1 MICCDFCGQNEHQAE
16 AIIAA
21 ERPGDRGNVAIC
33 DSCAKSA
40 ARMADDKKIESKA
53 EDAE

>member
-1 MICCDFCGQNEHQAE
+1 MISCDFCGQSEHQAE

-33 DSCAKSA
+33 DRCAKSA
-40 ARMADDKKIESKA
+40 AQMAEERQREKKAKGGA
-53 EDAE
+53 

>member
-1 MICCDFCGQNEHQAE
+1 MISCDFCGQSEHQAE

-21 ERPGDRGNVAIC
+21 VRPGDRGNVAIC

-40 ARMADDKKIESKA
+40 VEIADEKKEKESLRWV
-53 EDAE
+53 